1 MKVHSSFHAAEII
14 VNLLLGDKHSSKSKK
29 ELFER
34 NKVTHIVN
42 AAIEL
47 ENCF

>member
-1 MKVHSSFHAAEII
+1 MKSHRSFHAAVITENI
-14 VNLLLGDKHSSKSKK
+14 LLGDKVASMSKK

-42 AAIEL
+42 AA
-47 ENCF
+47 F